1 MAENNGAK
9 KVKKAKT
16 TLQKYKTWRNASYG
30 LAASEFAMPLIPFGV
45 VLGLN
50 WSDWVGNSQSEG
62 WSIGVGFGMLIV
74 ATIMAMIGIWKKNDL
89 ISSKVSA
96 VFYVAV
102 VFAVVGFGLKLM
114 ASMINQLGDMFLY
127 VALGIVGSGA
137 VDQVNKVAIK
147 PRMDFY
153 SKLVKENGLTKTSAR
168 EMDDVAQAKKE
179 GEEEKA
185 KRAKKNYL

>member
-1 MAENNGAK
+1 MAGNNKIKRTK
-9 KVKKAKT
+9 KTKT
-16 TLQKYKTWRNASYG
+16 TLQKYKTWRTTSYA
-30 LAASEFAMPLIPFGV
+30 LAGSEFAMPLIPFGV

-50 WSDWVGNSQSEG
+50 WGDWVGNSQSEG

-89 ISSKVSA
+89 INSKVSA
-96 VFYVAV
+96 IFYVAV

-127 VALGIVGSGA
+127 VALGIVGSGSI
-137 VDQVNKVAIK
+137 DQVNKLAIK
-147 PRMDFY
+147 PRMEFY
-153 SKLVKENGLTKTSAR
+153 SKLVKENGLTKVSAR
-168 EMDDVAQAKKE
+168 EMDDVVQAKKE

>member
-9 KVKKAKT
+9 KVKKTKT

-89 ISSKVSA
+89 INSKVSA

>member
-9 KVKKAKT
+9 KIKKTKT

-89 ISSKVSA
+89 INSKVSA

-137 VDQVNKVAIK
+137 VDQVNKAAIK